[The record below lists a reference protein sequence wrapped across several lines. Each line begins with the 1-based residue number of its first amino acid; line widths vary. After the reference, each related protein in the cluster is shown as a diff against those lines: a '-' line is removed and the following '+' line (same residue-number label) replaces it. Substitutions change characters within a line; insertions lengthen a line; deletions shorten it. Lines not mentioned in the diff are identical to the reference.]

1 MKTIVTQ
8 IYVKKDNKILMVQ
21 ENKIG
26 KKGKWNMPA
35 GKLEENETLI
45 DAAIREAKEETNLDV
60 QISGLIA
67 IQESI
72 TEMGQLI
79 IFYFKGEYI
88 AGEVSFNQEE
98 ISDVKWM
105 TEEEIKDIDRTII
118 RGGETIDSILELA
131 NENLI
136 SLDRIKIENFL
147 K

>member
-35 GKLEENETLI
+35 GKLEENETLV
-45 DAAIREAKEETNLDV
+45 DAAIRETKEETNLDV

-105 TEEEIKDIDRTII
+105 TEEEIKDMDRTII

-131 NENLI
+131 NDNVI

>member
-45 DAAIREAKEETNLDV
+45 DAAIREKKEETNLDV

>member
-45 DAAIREAKEETNLDV
+45 DAAIRETKEETNLDV
-60 QISGLIA
+60 QINGLIA

-88 AGEVSFNQEE
+88 SGEISFNQEE

-105 TEEEIKDIDRTII
+105 TEQEIKDMDHTII

>member
-21 ENKIG
+21 ENKTG

-45 DAAIREAKEETNLDV
+45 DAAIRETKEETNLDV

-98 ISDVKWM
+98 ISDVKWK
-105 TEEEIKDIDRTII
+105 TEEEIKDMDHTII